1 MECCR
6 ALQGGDEG
14 YFATIQIGLGE
25 SEIARQDGGIFE
37 VIWAY
42 LIWTMINL
50 KTWDLGS
57 VLKNLFSFD
66 KVKPVGPVLS
76 VLIIV
81 LFSLAVFTVFN
92 FASALFETTP
102 N

>member
-25 SEIARQDGGIFE
+25 SEIARRDGGIFE

-50 KTWDLGS
+50 NLGS
-57 VLKNLFSFD
+57 WFGFKEPFF
-66 KVKPVGPVLS
+66 
-76 VLIIV
+76 I
-81 LFSLAVFTVFN
+81 
-92 FASALFETTP
+92 
-102 N
+102 

>member
-57 VLKNLFSFD
+57 VLKNLFF
-66 KVKPVGPVLS
+66 
-76 VLIIV
+76 I
-81 LFSLAVFTVFN
+81 
-92 FASALFETTP
+92 
-102 N
+102 